1 MRMIKPP
8 DDEPSLQKTAYHEAG
23 HAVACYFLH
32 KRFKEVSIKP
42 GAQKLGR
49 LNYPEKMRRSIP
61 SERELAS
68 VRREYVVS
76 LAGIV
81 SEGIFSGKDDFED
94 ILPFLNLPLN
104 ATKDTQKLNHTFWK
118 MVFIETKL
126 LLYTPRTWQAVI
138 TLADELLIQETMRYQ
153 TAREGIQ
160 RAIED
165 YDTGVRDD
173 ISARHHLRYSELV
186 KEIADSKIRFRER
199 IKDLYH

>member
-1 MRMIKPP
+1 MIKQP
-8 DDEPSLQKTAYHEAG
+8 DDEPSLQETAYHEAG

-49 LNYPEKMRRSIP
+49 LNYPEKMRKSIP

-81 SEGIFSGKDDFED
+81 SEGIFSGKDGFED
-94 ILPFLNLPLN
+94 ILPFLNLPSN
-104 ATKDTQKLNHTFWK
+104 ATKDTQKLNYTFWK

-126 LLYTPRTWQAVI
+126 LLYSPRTWQAVI

-153 TAREGIQ
+153 AAREVIRQ
-160 RAIED
+160 AIED
-165 YDTGVRDD
+165 YDAGVRDD
-173 ISARHHLRYSELV
+173 VSARHHLCYSEFV
-186 KEIADSKIRFRER
+186 KEIADSKIRFREW
-199 IKDLYH
+199 INDIYH